1 MAITEVERAE
11 FSLSY
16 EGPALADGRMEVRD
30 LAPSLLALGEIL
42 QEANA
47 TMYPAGPAVSLEI
60 RAFGKGSFDVVLN
73 LAHHAEEIA
82 GGVIAF
88 FNVPVHTA
96 LNNLVVEVTLVF
108 AALRMGRRIVRRE
121 SPSPGVTRLVF
132 EDGTTLEV
140 PSTVVELLAKET
152 VRRHA
157 REVVNPLRR
166 PGVERLRIKPAD
178 RDEVIVESAD
188 VTAFDAPEP
197 DEQPLVDQE
206 TEMALS
212 ITTLSFQEKNKWRL
226 SDGQS
231 TFYAAIE
238 DEDFMKRID
247 AGEAFAKGDILRCR
261 VRIQQWRT
269 DGSLRTEY
277 TVTRVLQ
284 HIPRAQSLP
293 LPF

>member
-1 MAITEVERAE
+1 MAITEIERAE
-11 FSLSY
+11 FSLTY
-16 EGPALADGRMEVRD
+16 DGPALADGRMEVRD

-47 TMYPAGPAVSLEI
+47 TTYPAGPAVSLEI

-73 LAHHAEEIA
+73 LAHQAEEVA
-82 GGVIAF
+82 GGIIAF
-88 FNVPVHTA
+88 FNAPVHTA
-96 LNNLVVEVTLVF
+96 LNNIVVEVALLF
-108 AALRMGRRIVRRE
+108 AALKRAEHIVRRE

-132 EDGTTLEV
+132 DDGTTLEV

-166 PGVERLRIKPAD
+166 AGVERLLIKPAD
-178 RDEVIVESAD
+178 REAVIVEKAEIA
-188 VTAFDAPEP
+188 AFDASVPEG
-197 DEQPLVDQE
+197 EPLVDQE

-238 DEDFMKRID
+238 DEEFMKRID
-247 AGEAFAKGDILRCR
+247 AGEVFAKGDILRCR

-284 HIPRAQSLP
+284 HIPRTQSLP